1 MDLDLRGRIPHICH
15 ERRERRASKFVCK
28 KIQEERENYCF
39 GLRLYRSSECIIL
52 LGEGGGK
59 GHVGIGR
66 R

>member
-39 GLRLYRSSECIIL
+39 GLRLYRSSNVL
-52 LGEGGGK
+52 FYT
-59 GHVGIGR
+59 
-66 R
+66 

>member
-1 MDLDLRGRIPHICH
+1 MGEYLI
-15 ERRERRASKFVCK
+15 FVMNAVSGVHLNLCVK